1 SAQKALLG
9 RIKGDE
15 ALVKKSGIQ
24 NLERFLAEEIVPMKR
39 TILCRAVTGEIG
51 GMMMS
56 SRALVAKKQEANQAE
71 VGDLQGMVGKSRA
84 VVQQLWV
91 KITAEKN
98 AYNAA
103 LAEYKVN
110 HAQFSAKK
118 TALLELLN
126 PQKLDQAL
134 ARSAQSIEDSWTTI
148 TLQRGMNS
156 LVKDLESDFQAV
168 FLASEDIKK
177 LM

>member
-1 SAQKALLG
+1 
-9 RIKGDE
+9 
-15 ALVKKSGIQ
+15 
-24 NLERFLAEEIVPMKR
+24 MKR
-39 TILCRAVTGEIG
+39 QILCKAVVNEIG
-51 GMMMS
+51 GMMQS
-56 SRALVAKKQEANQAE
+56 SRALVAKKQQTNQAE
-71 VGDLQGMVGKSRA
+71 VNELNGLVGKSRE
-84 VVQQLWV
+84 VVQKLWA

-98 AYNAA
+98 AYNSA

-118 TALLELLN
+118 TALLDLLN

-134 ARSAQSIEDSWTTI
+134 AKSAQSIQDSWTTI

-156 LVKDLESDFQAV
+156 LVKDLNEDFQAV

-177 LM
+177 LMQGVYNTFITKFGFQKMTLPSLDLDHIGPHLT